1 MAAAFLGLVALSA
14 LAACRRRPSVLPA
27 EAVRTALME
36 RVGAPG
42 GSGAVYCRRDLVCG
56 SDVLPR
62 FYRGRDFR
70 PAWIDDR
77 LELANARAFL
87 TALRGVSRDGLDPR
101 NYHLQAAE
109 SLLAAVDLAARRSVG
124 RVRPEDLADLE
135 MLLTDGFLLCGSHLL
150 HGQVDPLTLHSDW
163 HIKGRVEDLAAVL
176 DKGLTAGDVPG
187 ALDTLR
193 PANAVYRGLLAAR
206 EIYQGLAAAGGW
218 PRFPPGP
225 KLVKGD
231 RDLRVPDL
239 RDILRTVGDLP
250 AAPPPADADL
260 FDEALEAGVR
270 SFQDRHGLDADGVVG
285 AATAAALDV
294 SAPERLAQILAN
306 LERWRWVT
314 QDLGDRYVL
323 VNVADFRIGVYE
335 TGREVLSMGAI
346 VGRDYRQTPDF
357 SGRIS
362 TITINPTW
370 TVPTKLARED
380 ILPKLQK
387 DPGYLGAKGIHV
399 FAGWGASAREIDPAT
414 VDWRRLRPESLPYW
428 FRQDPGPQNALGR
441 LAFMFPNPFDVYM
454 HDTPERWLF
463 ARAVRDF
470 SSGCIR
476 VEKALDLAAYIL
488 QGDPGWSRDK
498 ILAAI
503 DAGETQVVRVP
514 SPLDI
519 HILYWTAWLGPDG
532 RVRFR
537 GDIYLRDAALVRALQ
552 EEAAPSPR

>member
-1 MAAAFLGLVALSA
+1 MAAVSLGLWVLGA
-14 LAACRRRPSVLPA
+14 LASCRSRPVVSPV
-27 EAVRTALME
+27 EAVRAVLME

-42 GSGAVYCRRDLVCG
+42 GSGPVYCRRDLVCG

-62 FYRGRDFR
+62 FYHGRDFR

-77 LELANARAFL
+77 LELADARAFL
-87 TALRGVSRDGLDPR
+87 TALRAVSRDGLDPR
-101 NYHLQAAE
+101 NYHLQAVE
-109 SLLAAVDLAARRSVG
+109 SLLAAIDQAARRSVRG
-124 RVRPEDLADLE
+124 ARSEDLADLE

-176 DKGLTAGDVPG
+176 DKGLAAGDVPG
-187 ALDTLR
+187 ALDSLR
-193 PANAVYRGLLAAR
+193 PGNAVYRGLLAAR
-206 EIYQGLAAAGGW
+206 DAYQGLVAGGGW

-225 KLVKGD
+225 KLVRGD
-231 RDLRVPDL
+231 RDARVPDL
-239 RDILRTVGDLP
+239 RGILRAAGDL
-250 AAPPPADADL
+250 AASAPPADADL
-260 FDEALEAGVR
+260 YDDGLEAAVR
-270 SFQDRHGLDADGVVG
+270 SFQDRLGLDADGVVG

-294 SAPERLAQILAN
+294 SASERLMQVLAN

-314 QDLGDRYVL
+314 QDLGERYVL
-323 VNVADFRIGVYE
+323 VNVADFRVGVYE
-335 TGREVLSMGAI
+335 AGREVLSMEAI
-346 VGRDYRQTPDF
+346 VGRDYRKTPDF

-362 TITINPTW
+362 TITVNPTW

-387 DPGYLGAKGIHV
+387 DPGYLGEKGIHV
-399 FAGWGASAREIDPAT
+399 YAGWGASAREIDPAT
-414 VDWRRLRPESLPYW
+414 VDWSQIRPESLPYW
-428 FRQDPGPQNALGR
+428 FRQDPGPHNALGR

-476 VEKALDLAAYIL
+476 VEKAVDLAAYIL
-488 QGDPGWSRDK
+488 RDDPGWTRDK
-498 ILAAI
+498 ILEAI
-503 DAGETQVVRVP
+503 DAGETQVIRVP
-514 SPLDI
+514 EPLAV
-519 HILYWTAWLGPDG
+519 HILYWTAWLGEDG

-552 EEAAPSPR
+552 ERAAPSPR